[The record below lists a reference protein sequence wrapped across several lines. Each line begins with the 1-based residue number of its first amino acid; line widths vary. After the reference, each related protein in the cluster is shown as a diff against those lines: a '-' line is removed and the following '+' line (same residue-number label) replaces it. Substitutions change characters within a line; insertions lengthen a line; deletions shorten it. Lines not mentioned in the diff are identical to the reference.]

1 MSDRRDLGGIR
12 ARGDRRGGSLGPLR
26 ISVDTHGGPAAGGR
40 LIGKDG
46 SPLDL
51 DGFKKTIEFYLTA
64 VFNVMR
70 LSAAA
75 IAKSEPLDE
84 GGRGVIV
91 NTASIA
97 GYEGQIG
104 QLPYS
109 AAKGGVL
116 GMTLVAARDLSPLG
130 IRVVTIAPGT
140 FITPAYGKA
149 ADQLEQYWGPQV
161 PFPKRMGRSPEYAQ
175 LAQSIIENDYLNGE
189 IIRLDGALRFPPNDA
204 PRRQGRLRRR
214 CQPRHRRDGRQA
226 WHARARR
233 SRSPRAPSRRA
244 RCPAPSIGRRPDR
257 VLGRPRAAGAVRCH
271 QRGLG

>member
-1 MSDRRDLGGIR
+1 MTVADPMRMIFSQCESASCKKGNHMQI
-12 ARGDRRGGSLGPLR
+12 AGSSAVAEATSLAPLR
-26 ISVDTHGGPAAGGR
+26 ISVDTHGGPASGGR

-75 IAKSEPLDE
+75 IAKSEPLEE

-104 QLPYS
+104 QL
-109 AAKGGVL
+109 
-116 GMTLVAARDLSPLG
+116 
-130 IRVVTIAPGT
+130 
-140 FITPAYGKA
+140 
-149 ADQLEQYWGPQV
+149 EQYWGPQV
-161 PFPKRMGRSPEYAQ
+161 PFPKRMGRSGEYAQ

-189 IIRLDGALRFPPNDA
+189 VIRLDGALRFPPK
-204 PRRQGRLRRR
+204 
-214 CQPRHRRDGRQA
+214 
-226 WHARARR
+226 
-233 SRSPRAPSRRA
+233 
-244 RCPAPSIGRRPDR
+244 
-257 VLGRPRAAGAVRCH
+257 
-271 QRGLG
+271 